1 MDILATIF
9 EKLDLGHRQPMPREV
24 DVVAQLER
32 RAIANPQKL
41 NWRAS
46 IIDLLKL
53 LDVDTSLDARKALA
67 KELAAPQSEMGD
79 SSSLNEWLHQEVLE
93 RIAAKGGN
101 VPASLLD

>member
-1 MDILATIF
+1 MHILANIL
-9 EKLDLGHRQPMPREV
+9 ERLDLGRHQQV

-32 RAIANPQKL
+32 RAVANPQKL

-53 LDVDTSLDARKALA
+53 LDLDSSLDARKALA
-67 KELAAPQSEMGD
+67 RELAAPQSEMDD
-79 SSSLNEWLHQEVLE
+79 SSSMNLWLHQEVLE
-93 RIAAKGGN
+93 RIAAEGGN

>member
-1 MDILATIF
+1 MHILVNIL
-9 EKLDLGHRQPMPREV
+9 ERLDLGRHQQV

-32 RAIANPQKL
+32 RAVANPQKL

-53 LDVDTSLDARKALA
+53 LDLDSSLDARKALA
-67 KELAAPQSEMGD
+67 RELAAPQSEMDD
-79 SSSLNEWLHQEVLE
+79 SSSMNLWLHQEVLE
-93 RIAAKGGN
+93 RIAAEGGN